1 MRRVSGQALHEK
13 KTNILE
19 RWKAG
24 ASDFL
29 YDRLEPV
36 AVQHRGILKKVA
48 FIGITGSYAKTTTKD
63 LIAAI
68 LRGRART
75 SATKGTLNSPPQ
87 IIKTILRTT
96 PFHHA
101 CVIEL
106 GAGGPGTLD
115 RGIRLA
121 VPSIAVITHVG
132 LDHYRAFRSREAVA
146 AEKSKLVAALPAT
159 GVAILNADDPLV
171 LAMGEKT
178 AARKILYGIQSPEAD
193 LRASHIRSSWPERLT
208 FTVHTKDG
216 ALPVET
222 KLCGKHWVPAVLA
235 ALGTAVAMNLPPE
248 EALPSIAA
256 FDPPERRM
264 SPLPLGSN
272 ITIIRDDYKAPYLSV
287 PSCLDF
293 LRDARAKRKIFI
305 LGTLSDY
312 PGASSK
318 KYRKVLTEALT
329 VSERVFLVGPFR
341 AHIASRLSETGF
353 AGRTRGF
360 LSVEGLAGH
369 LCETSEPGDLI
380 LIKGSENADRLDR
393 LVDILKERLPS

>member
-1 MRRVSGQALHEK
+1 MKK
-13 KTNILE
+13 KTRLLE

-29 YDRLEPV
+29 FDRLEPL
-36 AVQHRGILKKVA
+36 AVQYRSILKKVT
-48 FIGITGSYAKTTTKD
+48 FIGITGSYAKTTTKN
-63 LIAAI
+63 LIASI

-106 GAGGPGTLD
+106 GASGPGSLD

-121 VPSIAVITHVG
+121 APSVAVITHVG
-132 LDHYRAFRSREAVA
+132 LDHYSAFRSREAVA
-146 AEKSKLVAALPAT
+146 VEKSKLVAALPAT

-178 AARKILYGIQSPEAD
+178 GARKILYGIQSPEAD
-193 LRASHIRSSWPERLT
+193 LRASHIRSSWPDRLT
-208 FTVHTKDG
+208 FTVHADDR
-216 ALPVET
+216 AFPVET

-235 ALGTAVAMNLPPE
+235 ALGTALAMNLTPE

-264 SPLPLGSN
+264 SPLPLGLN

-293 LRDARAKRKIFI
+293 LRDAQAKRKIFI

-312 PGASSK
+312 PGDSSR
-318 KYRKVLTEALT
+318 KYKRVLKEALS
-329 VSERVFLVGPFR
+329 VAEKVFLVGPFR
-341 AHIASRLSETGF
+341 AHIASKLSETGF

-360 LSVEGLAGH
+360 VSMDDLARH

-380 LIKGSENADRLDR
+380 LTKGARNPDRFDR
-393 LVDILKERLPS
+393 LVDILQKRLPS